1 MTISRRKLVGAA
13 GLLPPFAAAFT
24 LSSAVKASEPE
35 TSDAE
40 SCSVAV
46 IGAGAAGLA
55 AAIAAKEAGAV
66 RVVVLEKT
74 ALAGG
79 HMMVSSGMLNAVD
92 PEGQKRSG
100 RTDSAEHFFRDT
112 YEGGGGL
119 GDPDLIATMVRS
131 SADVFAWLKSLGVEF
146 DPALYEAYTGVYPRA
161 HRTIQARSGMA
172 YSRALMRRA
181 RKLGVEVRY
190 RQRVEALVMHNGR
203 VLGVELTDM
212 DADSPQHKH

>member
-92 PEGQKRSG
+92 PEGQKRFG
-100 RTDSAEHFFRDT
+100 RTDSAEHFFATPMRAAAVWAT
-112 YEGGGGL
+112 RTSSRRWFVRVLTSLL
-119 GDPDLIATMVRS
+119 G
-131 SADVFAWLKSLGVEF
+131 
-146 DPALYEAYTGVYPRA
+146 
-161 HRTIQARSGMA
+161 
-172 YSRALMRRA
+172 SRAWGLNLIRRFMKPTPASILA
-181 RKLGVEVRY
+181 RIEQSKH
-190 RQRVEALVMHNGR
+190 EAAWHTA
-203 VLGVELTDM
+203 EL
-212 DADSPQHKH
+212 

>member
-35 TSDAE
+35 MSDAE

-74 ALAGG
+74 ALAEIG
-79 HMMVSSGMLNAVD
+79 
-92 PEGQKRSG
+92 
-100 RTDSAEHFFRDT
+100 
-112 YEGGGGL
+112 
-119 GDPDLIATMVRS
+119 
-131 SADVFAWLKSLGVEF
+131 
-146 DPALYEAYTGVYPRA
+146 RA
-161 HRTIQARSGMA
+161 H
-172 YSRALMRRA
+172 
-181 RKLGVEVRY
+181 V
-190 RQRVEALVMHNGR
+190 
-203 VLGVELTDM
+203 
-212 DADSPQHKH
+212 

>member
-24 LSSAVKASEPE
+24 LSPAVNGSEPE
-35 TSDAE
+35 TIDAE

-100 RTDSAEHFFRDT
+100 RTDSVEHFFRDT

-131 SADVFAWLKSLGVEF
+131 VLTSLLG
-146 DPALYEAYTGVYPRA
+146 
-161 HRTIQARSGMA
+161 
-172 YSRALMRRA
+172 SRAWELNLIPRFMKPIPVSILA
-181 RKLGVEVRY
+181 RIEQSKR
-190 RQRVEALVMHNGR
+190 EAAWHTA
-203 VLGVELTDM
+203 EL
-212 DADSPQHKH
+212 

>member
-35 TSDAE
+35 MSDAE

-79 HMMVSSGMLNAVD
+79 IR
-92 PEGQKRSG
+92 KIG
-100 RTDSAEHFFRDT
+100 RASCRE
-112 YEGGGGL
+112 
-119 GDPDLIATMVRS
+119 
-131 SADVFAWLKSLGVEF
+131 
-146 DPALYEAYTGVYPRA
+146 
-161 HRTIQARSGMA
+161 
-172 YSRALMRRA
+172 
-181 RKLGVEVRY
+181 
-190 RQRVEALVMHNGR
+190 RV
-203 VLGVELTDM
+203 
-212 DADSPQHKH
+212 

>member
-92 PEGQKRSG
+92 PEGQKRFG
-100 RTDSAEHFFRDT
+100 RTDSAEHFF
-112 YEGGGGL
+112 
-119 GDPDLIATMVRS
+119 
-131 SADVFAWLKSLGVEF
+131 
-146 DPALYEAYTGVYPRA
+146 
-161 HRTIQARSGMA
+161 
-172 YSRALMRRA
+172 SRHL
-181 RKLGVEVRY
+181 
-190 RQRVEALVMHNGR
+190 
-203 VLGVELTDM
+203 
-212 DADSPQHKH
+212 

>member
-1 MTISRRKLVGAA
+1 MLK
-13 GLLPPFAAAFT
+13 AAAWR
-24 LSSAVKASEPE
+24 SSGQGQRDLRQQSPLRKRR
-35 TSDAE
+35 
-40 SCSVAV
+40 
-46 IGAGAAGLA
+46 
-55 AAIAAKEAGAV
+55 AV

-161 HRTIQARSGMA
+161 HRTIQREAAWHTAALNASCPQAR
-172 YSRALMRRA
+172 RRGTLPPAGRSA
-181 RKLGVEVRY
+181 R
-190 RQRVEALVMHNGR
+190 
-203 VLGVELTDM
+203 
-212 DADSPQHKH
+212 DA